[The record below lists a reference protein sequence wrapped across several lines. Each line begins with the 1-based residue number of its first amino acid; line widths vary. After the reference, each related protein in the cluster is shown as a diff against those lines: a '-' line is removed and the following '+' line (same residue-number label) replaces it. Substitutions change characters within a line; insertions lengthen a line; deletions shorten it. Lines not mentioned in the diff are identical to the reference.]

1 MSHLLLLHTD
11 NNSYLSYLLGRNDMG
26 ASIPQQVVDA
36 VRSTVVRHFR
46 CGELR
51 LPHIS
56 FYCFVSTPGTQ
67 ILAGVRTATVDVQD
81 VSPHQDCSQLE
92 VTVVSPFFE
101 GKPKFKR
108 RDMVNS
114 SLDGLRKDP
123 NFYSD
128 IVTLTM
134 LSPSESASTEAS

>member
-1 MSHLLLLHTD
+1 MWRTATGSHIVLLL
-11 NNSYLSYLLGRNDMG
+11 
-26 ASIPQQVVDA
+26 
-36 VRSTVVRHFR
+36 
-46 CGELR
+46 R
-51 LPHIS
+51 LDS
-56 FYCFVSTPGTQ
+56 SGTQ

-123 NFYSD
+123 NFCSD
-128 IVTLTM
+128 FVTLTM
-134 LSPSESASTEAS
+134 LSPSESVSTDAS